1 MTLKRS
7 AFGQK
12 KVARVYQKK
21 IRRSARGQMCTL
33 QIYPHCNNDTETT
46 VLCHLNTSRK
56 GVGLK
61 SLDYFAVYG
70 CSECHNVI
78 DGRVKTEIPREEIW
92 RCQLRALER
101 TWAILIEDGLITIN
115 SEVK

>member
-1 MTLKRS
+1 MKK
-7 AFGQK
+7 QK
-12 KVARVYQKK
+12 ITQNP

-33 QIYPHCNNDTETT
+33 QIHPHCNNDTETT

-56 GVGLK
+56 GMGLK

-70 CSECHNVI
+70 CADCHNVI
-78 DGRVKTEIPREEIW
+78 DGRTKTDIPKEEIW

-101 TWAILIEDGLITIN
+101 TWTLLIGDGLIT
-115 SEVK
+115 VKGHER

>member
-1 MTLKRS
+1 MKK
-7 AFGQK
+7 QK
-12 KVARVYQKK
+12 ITQNP

-33 QIYPHCNNDTETT
+33 QIFPHCTNDTETT

-56 GVGLK
+56 GMGLK

-70 CSECHNVI
+70 CSECHSVI
-78 DGRVKTEIPREEIW
+78 DGRTKTDIPKEEIW

-101 TWAILIEDGLITIN
+101 TWTIMIDDGLITIN
-115 SEVK
+115 SKVK